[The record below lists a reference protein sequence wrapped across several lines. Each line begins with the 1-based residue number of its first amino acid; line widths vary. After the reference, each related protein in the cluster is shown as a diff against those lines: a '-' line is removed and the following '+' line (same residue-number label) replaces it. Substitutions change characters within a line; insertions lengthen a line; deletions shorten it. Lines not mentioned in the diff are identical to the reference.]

1 MSVATS
7 QLNAHSTHQTEW
19 MKKTCINQV
28 VEIRFSRGDC
38 NRDWLLSFF
47 LQSYLFEC
55 LTKEDVAVERAKE
68 VEAVAIVKARNELL
82 DLDSNINRLY
92 DRDRWWGRSRR

>member
-1 MSVATS
+1 M
-7 QLNAHSTHQTEW
+7 
-19 MKKTCINQV
+19 
-28 VEIRFSRGDC
+28 
-38 NRDWLLSFF
+38 
-47 LQSYLFEC
+47 
-55 LTKEDVAVERAKE
+55 AVERAKE